1 MFPEIPAQGRLM
13 TGERTLKIRYRGIFK
28 RFRKDREGAAAIEF
42 ALLAIP
48 FLMLTFATIETFVAF
63 AGEQLMANAVDTMA
77 RKIRTG
83 EITFGQ
89 GKATDV
95 TEVEFRQ
102 QFCDEISILRMCSST
117 EALTPSKLYLDVRQ
131 FASFADMP
139 KDIPKVSSAEYSDL
153 DTSEFTFSPGGPD
166 TNNMVRAYYRWQIV
180 TDLVRPFITNI
191 RPPGKLV
198 PTDYLI
204 VSTAAFQNEKY

>member
-1 MFPEIPAQGRLM
+1 M
-13 TGERTLKIRYRGIFK
+13 TGDPTKIRKGWK
-28 RFRKDREGAAAIEF
+28 LFRHIRKNEDGATAIEF

-48 FLMLTFATIETFVAF
+48 FLMLIFATFETMIAF
-63 AGEQLMANAVDTMA
+63 AGERLVANAVDTMA

-102 QFCDEISILRMCSST
+102 EFCDEVSILNMCSST
-117 EALTPSKLYLDVRQ
+117 EAVTPSKLYLDVRQ

-139 KDIPKVSSAEYSDL
+139 RDIPRVSTAEYADL
-153 DTSEFTFSPGGPD
+153 DTSEIAFSPGGAK
-166 TNNMVRAYYRWQIV
+166 TKNMVRAYYRWQIM
-180 TDLVRPFITNI
+180 TDLVRPYITNI
-191 RPPGKLV
+191 RPAGKVL

-204 VSTAAFQNEKY
+204 VYTAAFENEDYE